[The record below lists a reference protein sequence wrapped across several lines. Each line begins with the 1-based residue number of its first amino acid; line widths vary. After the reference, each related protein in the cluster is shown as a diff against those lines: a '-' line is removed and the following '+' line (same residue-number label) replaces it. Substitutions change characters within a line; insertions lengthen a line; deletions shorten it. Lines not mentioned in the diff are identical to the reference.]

1 MLAVLVAVFHSVAAI
16 EGARPSLHTLMT
28 VAKSDKATVHQ
39 YTLHYEWLL
48 GHLRDAPINFLE
60 IGVLQEH
67 SLKGWDQYFSR
78 ANVYGADRGHY
89 KSNRILWCDQS
100 NLTSIQQLA
109 KLRTWDV
116 IIDDASHI
124 PSHQLSTFLTL
135 FPKLS
140 AGGIYIIEE
149 IETSYWADSSRLYG
163 YDICSSKPC
172 TESIVQQFAA
182 AVDLVNRPTSSPS
195 GCRLHGHRDVV
206 FTPEIDAMIGSV
218 SFIHNAVIVR
228 KHPDGHTP
236 RSGRYRMEG
245 CICGH
250 GCNMCQNGCLNNG

>member
-1 MLAVLVAVFHSVAAI
+1 
-16 EGARPSLHTLMT
+16 MT

-149 IETSYWADSSRLYG
+149 
-163 YDICSSKPC
+163 
-172 TESIVQQFAA
+172 QFAA